1 MKKTTKILLWS
12 AFAVASVSA
21 SAQTGRLSVVAKDA
35 DGQIVAEAPV
45 SMESRLIFSDKGVEV
60 MNGEQLQTV
69 FNYRGKHSI
78 AFSYDQL
85 SVIESASTDCPL
97 LLLQNPVSEFLEFKA
112 YPADPASLTI
122 TDING
127 AVRYNAMDWNGEP
140 VNVGYLAPGLYLVTV
155 DNVTLKFIKK

>member
-1 MKKTTKILLWS
+1 MGS

-21 SAQTGRLSVVAKDA
+21 SAQTSQLSVVAKDA

-45 SMESRLIFSDKGVEV
+45 SMDSRLIFSDKGVEV
-60 MNGEQLQTV
+60 MNCEQLQAV
-69 FNYRGKHSI
+69 FNYSGKHSI

-85 SVIESASTDCPL
+85 SGIEGASSDCQL

-122 TDING
+122 TDIKG
-127 AVRYNAMDWNGEP
+127 VVRYSAKDWNGEP
-140 VNVGYLAPGLYLVTV
+140 INVGYLAPGLYLVTV
-155 DNVTLKFIKK
+155 DKVTLKFIKK